1 MDRKRKSWMD
11 KVSFLGDSD
20 IVDVFEDAG
29 GSALE
34 GWVAGRLDEED
45 EESERIRRKHRRY

>member
-1 MDRKRKSWMD
+1 MD

-20 IVDVFEDAG
+20 IIDVFEDAG

-34 GWVAGRLDEED
+34 GWVAGRLDEDD
-45 EESERIRRKHRRY
+45 EELERIRRKYRRY